1 MRENELN
8 LPRGLGVGRVQFC
21 IFLKGQYFSKGMV
34 DFGMV
39 NFGIIFLKGQ
49 YDVCHLDEVGGRLV
63 PGLAQPTSQV
73 G

>member
-1 MRENELN
+1 LY
-8 LPRGLGVGRVQFC
+8 
-21 IFLKGQYFSKGMV
+21 FLKDQYFSKGMV

-39 NFGIIFLKGQ
+39 DFGIIFLKGQ